1 MQNQGMALLEMEEA
15 LQKVEAKYRSMFE
28 NAVSGIFQTSPDGRY
43 LHANPALARLYGYT
57 SIEELIAGL
66 TDIEHQ
72 LYVDP
77 HRRDEFISALQEYDF
92 VSEFE
97 SQIYRKDGTIIWISE
112 NARAVRDD
120 QGKLLYYEGFVED
133 ITQRKR
139 AEKALKESEE
149 RLRLV
154 IEGVKDYAIFM
165 LDKNGYVAS
174 WNSGAEKILGYEAQE
189 IIGQSFEYFF
199 PDDEIAQSWPFQG
212 LKIAISVGRFEV
224 EGWRIRKDGSQF
236 WANVITTALYDDN
249 GNLQGF
255 CKVTRDITERKQA
268 QEALQRSNEE
278 LEQRVQQRTLQL
290 EDAIKRLKNEII
302 DRKQA
307 EDKLRRSQ
315 GELEQQKNQLEHTLK
330 ELQETQAQL
339 IHTEKMST
347 LGQLVAG
354 VAHEI
359 NNPVNCVC
367 GNLVHVGHYTED
379 LLNLIEVYQKYY
391 PDPNQEI
398 QELFEEIDLDFLIED
413 LPKAM
418 SSMRVGADRIRE
430 IVRSLRNFSRKDDS
444 QMILADLHEGIEGT
458 LLILQNRFKARGN
471 YPEIQVIKEYGN
483 LPLVNCYAGKLNQV
497 FMNLISNAIDALDEY
512 NETRTNEEIKANPC
526 QIIIKTEADDNRVI
540 IRISDNGSGMT
551 DEVRQQ
557 LFDSF
562 FTTKPAGKGTGLGL
576 SISYRFVEEHQGKL
590 SCISSPGTGA
600 EFIIEIPINHL

>member
-28 NAVSGIFQTSPDGRY
+28 NAVSGIFQTSPDGHY
-43 LHANPALARLYGYT
+43 INANPALARLYGYT
-57 SIEELIAGL
+57 SIEELMAGL

-72 LYVDP
+72 LYVDTN
-77 HRRDEFISALQEYDF
+77 RRDEFISALQEYDF
-92 VSEFE
+92 VAEFE
-97 SQIYRKDGTIIWISE
+97 SQIYRKDKSIIWISE

-139 AEKALKESEE
+139 AEKALRESEE

-174 WNSGAEKILGYEAQE
+174 WNSGAERILGYEAQE
-189 IIGQSFEYFF
+189 IIGKSFEYFF
-199 PDDEIAQSWPFQG
+199 PDNEIAQSWPFKG
-212 LKIAISVGRFEV
+212 LKIAMSVGRFEV

-236 WANVITTALYDDN
+236 WANVITTALYDEN

-268 QEALQRSNEE
+268 QEALQQSNEE
-278 LEQRVQQRTLQL
+278 LEQRVQERTLQL
-290 EDAIKRLKNEII
+290 EEAIKRLKNEII

-367 GNLVHVGHYTED
+367 GNLAHVSHYAED
-379 LLNLIEVYQKYY
+379 LLNLIELYKKYY
-391 PDPNQEI
+391 PAPNQEI

-418 SSMRVGADRIRE
+418 SSMRIGADRIRE

-444 QMILADLHEGIEGT
+444 QMILANLHEGIEGT

-471 YPEIQVIKEYGN
+471 YPEIQVIKAYGN

-526 QIIIKTEADDNRVI
+526 QIRIKTDADENRAI
-540 IRISDNGSGMT
+540 IRISDNGAGMT

-576 SISYRFVEEHQGKL
+576 SISYRFVEEHHGKL
-590 SCISSPGTGA
+590 SCISSPGNGA
-600 EFIIEIPINHL
+600 EFIIEIPIYQS

>member
-57 SIEELIAGL
+57 SIEELMAGL

-72 LYVDP
+72 LYVD
-77 HRRDEFISALQEYDF
+77 HNRRYEFISALQEYDF

-97 SQIYRKDGTIIWISE
+97 SQIYRKDGSIIWISE

-224 EGWRIRKDGSQF
+224 EGWRIRKDGSKF

-278 LEQRVQQRTLQL
+278 LEERVQQRTLQL
-290 EDAIKRLKNEII
+290 EEAIKRLKNEII
-302 DRKQA
+302 DRKYA

-526 QIIIKTEADDNRVI
+526 QIRIKTDVDENRAI
-540 IRISDNGSGMT
+540 IRISDNGAGMT

-590 SCISSPGTGA
+590 SCISSPGNGA

>member
-1 MQNQGMALLEMEEA
+1 MQNQGMALLEMEKA

-28 NAVSGIFQTSPDGRY
+28 NAVSGIFQTSADGHY

-57 SIEELIAGL
+57 SIEELMAGL

-77 HRRDEFISALQEYDF
+77 NRRDEFISALQEYDF

-174 WNSGAEKILGYEAQE
+174 WNTGAERILGYDAQE
-189 IIGQSFEYFF
+189 IIGKSFELFF
-199 PDDEIAQSWPFQG
+199 PPDEITQAWPFQG

-224 EGWRIRKDGSQF
+224 EGWRLRKDGSQF
-236 WANVITTALYDDN
+236 WANVITTALYDEN
-249 GNLQGF
+249 HNLQGF

-290 EDAIKRLKNEII
+290 EEAIKLLKNEII

-307 EDKLRRSQ
+307 ENNLRRSQ
-315 GELEQQKNQLEHTLK
+315 RELEQQKNQLEHTLK

-379 LLNLIEVYQKYY
+379 LLNLIELYQKYY
-391 PDPNQEI
+391 PAPDREI
-398 QELFEEIDLDFLIED
+398 QELFEEIDLEFLIED

-444 QMILADLHEGIEGT
+444 QMILANLHEGIEGT
-458 LLILQNRFKARGN
+458 LLILQTRFKARGN

-512 NETRTNEEIKANPC
+512 NETRTSEEIKANPC
-526 QIIIKTEADDNRVI
+526 QIRIKTEADENRVI
-540 IRISDNGSGMT
+540 IRISDNGPGMT
-551 DEVRQQ
+551 DEVRQR

-590 SCISSPGTGA
+590 SCISSPGKGA

>member
-57 SIEELIAGL
+57 SIEELMAGL

-72 LYVDP
+72 LYVD
-77 HRRDEFISALQEYDF
+77 HNRRDEFISALQEYDF

-97 SQIYRKDGTIIWISE
+97 SQIYRKDGSIIWISE
-112 NARAVRDD
+112 NARAVRDE

-212 LKIAISVGRFEV
+212 LKIAMSVGRFEV

-290 EDAIKRLKNEII
+290 EEAIKRLKNEII
-302 DRKQA
+302 DRKEA

-379 LLNLIEVYQKYY
+379 LLNLIELYQKYY
-391 PDPNQEI
+391 PEPNQEI

-444 QMILADLHEGIEGT
+444 QMILADIHEGIEGT

>member
-57 SIEELIAGL
+57 SIEELMAGL

-72 LYVDP
+72 LYVD
-77 HRRDEFISALQEYDF
+77 HNRRYEFISALQEYDF

-97 SQIYRKDGTIIWISE
+97 SQIYRKDGSIIWISE

-224 EGWRIRKDGSQF
+224 EGWRIRKDGSKF
-236 WANVITTALYDDN
+236 WANVITTALYDEN

-278 LEQRVQQRTLQL
+278 LEERVQQRTLQL
-290 EDAIKRLKNEII
+290 EEAIKRLKNEII
-302 DRKQA
+302 DRKYA

-512 NETRTNEEIKANPC
+512 NESRTSEEIKANPC
-526 QIIIKTEADDNRVI
+526 QIRIKTEAGENRVI
-540 IRISDNGSGMT
+540 IRISDNGPGMN
-551 DEVRQQ
+551 DEVRQK

-576 SISYRFVEEHQGKL
+576 SISHRFVEEHQGKL
-590 SCISSPGTGA
+590 SCISSPGNGA
-600 EFIIEIPINHL
+600 EFIIEIPINHR

>member
-330 ELQETQAQL
+330 ELQDTQAQL

-413 LPKAM
+413 LP
-418 SSMRVGADRIRE
+418 
-430 IVRSLRNFSRKDDS
+430 
-444 QMILADLHEGIEGT
+444 
-458 LLILQNRFKARGN
+458 
-471 YPEIQVIKEYGN
+471 
-483 LPLVNCYAGKLNQV
+483 
-497 FMNLISNAIDALDEY
+497 
-512 NETRTNEEIKANPC
+512 
-526 QIIIKTEADDNRVI
+526 
-540 IRISDNGSGMT
+540 
-551 DEVRQQ
+551 
-557 LFDSF
+557 
-562 FTTKPAGKGTGLGL
+562 
-576 SISYRFVEEHQGKL
+576 
-590 SCISSPGTGA
+590 
-600 EFIIEIPINHL
+600 

>member
-77 HRRDEFISALQEYDF
+77 NRRDEFISALQEYDF
-92 VSEFE
+92 VAEFE
-97 SQIYRKDGTIIWISE
+97 SQIYRKDGSIIWISE
-112 NARAVRDD
+112 NARAVRDE

-139 AEKALKESEE
+139 AEKALRDSEE

-224 EGWRIRKDGSQF
+224 EGWRIRKDGSKF
-236 WANVITTALYDDN
+236 WANVITTALYDEN

-290 EDAIKRLKNEII
+290 EEAIKRLKNEII

-590 SCISSPGTGA
+590 SCISSPGNGA
-600 EFIIEIPINHL
+600 EFIIEIPINHP

>member
-77 HRRDEFISALQEYDF
+77 NRRDEFISALQEYDF

-97 SQIYRKDGTIIWISE
+97 SQIYRKDGSIIWISE

-224 EGWRIRKDGSQF
+224 EGWRIRKDGSKF
-236 WANVITTALYDDN
+236 WANVITTALYDEN

-290 EDAIKRLKNEII
+290 EEAIKRLKNEII

-307 EDKLRRSQ
+307 EDKLLRSQ
-315 GELEQQKNQLEHTLK
+315 GELEEQKNQLEHTLK

-391 PDPNQEI
+391 PEPNQEI

-444 QMILADLHEGIEGT
+444 QMILANLHEGIEGT

-471 YPEIQVIKEYGN
+471 YPEVQVIKEYGN

-497 FMNLISNAIDALDEY
+497 FMNLISNALDALDEY
-512 NETRTNEEIKANPC
+512 NETRTNEEIKANPS
-526 QIIIKTEADDNRVI
+526 QIRIKTDVEAKRAI
-540 IRISDNGSGMT
+540 IRISDNGAGMT

-590 SCISSPGTGA
+590 SCISSPGNGA

>member
-1 MQNQGMALLEMEEA
+1 MQNQGMALVEMKQA

-57 SIEELIAGL
+57 SIEELMAGL

-97 SQIYRKDGTIIWISE
+97 SQIYRKDGSIIWISE

-165 LDKNGYVAS
+165 LDKNGYIAS
-174 WNSGAEKILGYEAQE
+174 WNTGAERILGYEAQE
-189 IIGQSFEYFF
+189 IIGQSFECFL
-199 PDDEIAQSWPFQG
+199 PPDEIAQGWPFQG
-212 LKIAISVGRFEV
+212 LKIAMSVGRFEV

-236 WANVITTALYDDN
+236 WANVITTALYDEN

-290 EDAIKRLKNEII
+290 EEAIKRLKNEII

-330 ELQETQAQL
+330 ELQDTQAQL

-379 LLNLIEVYQKYY
+379 LLNLIEIYQKYY
-391 PDPNQEI
+391 PEPNQEI

-444 QMILADLHEGIEGT
+444 QMILANLHEGIEGT

-471 YPEIQVIKEYGN
+471 YPEVQVIKEYGN

-497 FMNLISNAIDALDEY
+497 FMNLISNALDAIDEY
-512 NETRTNEEIKANPC
+512 NETRTNDEIKANPC
-526 QIIIKTEADDNRVI
+526 QIRIKTDMVENRAI
-540 IRISDNGSGMT
+540 IRISDNGAGMT

-590 SCISSPGTGA
+590 SCVSSPGNGA
-600 EFIIEIPINHL
+600 EFIIEIPINNR